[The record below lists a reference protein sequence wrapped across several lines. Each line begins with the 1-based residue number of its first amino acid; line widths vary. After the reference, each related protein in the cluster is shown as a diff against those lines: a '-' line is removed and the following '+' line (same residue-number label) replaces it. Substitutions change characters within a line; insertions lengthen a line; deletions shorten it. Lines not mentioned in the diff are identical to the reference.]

1 MIWRDSIFINRSGKC
16 NDRERRVAMAS
27 LIKTLAHEPEA
38 CGEGEPSRPEV
49 SLERRRQ
56 INT

>member
-16 NDRERRVAMAS
+16 DDRERRVAMAP
-27 LIKTLAHEPEA
+27 LIATLAHEPEA

-49 SLERRRQ
+49 SLS
-56 INT
+56 NVDGK